1 MKIGL
6 LDWIL
11 VENVGML
18 NLKPKRTSWHTIGT
32 VGKMSHV
39 IKKVAQ
45 RLLCTTFN
53 IVLERKNRN

>member
-11 VENVGML
+11 VENGGML
-18 NLKPKRTSWHTIGT
+18 NLKPKRMSSHAIGT

-39 IKKVAQ
+39 IKKSRTVAA
-45 RLLCTTFN
+45 LYDF
-53 IVLERKNRN
+53 